1 MYNQVEL
8 FGCVRNIIRYTP
20 NINFNRQDNDEP
32 VDGIG
37 HPMLKKKQSNTR
49 GLPSNMGKNED
60 MT

>member
-37 HPMLKKKQSNTR
+37 HPMLKKKNNQTHVVYHR
-49 GLPSNMGKNED
+49 TWGK
-60 MT
+60 MRI

>member
-1 MYNQVEL
+1 M
-8 FGCVRNIIRYTP
+8 RYTP

-37 HPMLKKKQSNTR
+37 HPIKKKKTR
-49 GLPSNMGKNED
+49 GLPWNMGKNED

>member
-1 MYNQVEL
+1 M
-8 FGCVRNIIRYTP
+8 RYTP

-37 HPMLKKKQSNTR
+37 HPIKKKTR
-49 GLPSNMGKNED
+49 GLPWNMGKNED